1 MTAPTIETPRLTLR
15 AWAEADRAAYIALT
29 IDPVVSAWLGMTATP
44 DSANAAFDRLL
55 TTTAAEEHWPWAL
68 VRRNDQVI
76 VGAIS
81 LNRVPA
87 DNDHPMAGEIE
98 IGWGLS
104 PFAWGFGYASEG
116 AAAALPWAFANL
128 DLAEVVSF
136 TAARNARSEA
146 VMRRIGLVRATER
159 DFDHPRLAVGHPLRP
174 HVVYVARRPP
184 LQ

>member
-1 MTAPTIETPRLTLR
+1 MIKIVSVILLLFAGGAYWLASRPKSDAGPAPIS
-15 AWAEADRAAYIALT
+15 AEAKQY
-29 IDPVVSAWLGMTATP
+29 
-44 DSANAAFDRLL
+44 
-55 TTTAAEEHWPWAL
+55 
-68 VRRNDQVI
+68 VR
-76 VGAIS
+76 
-81 LNRVPA
+81 
-87 DNDHPMAGEIE
+87 
-98 IGWGLS
+98 
-104 PFAWGFGYASEG
+104 
-116 AAAALPWAFANL
+116 NL